1 MYEYIK
7 GYVAELTPA
16 SVVIECNGIGYFVN
30 ISLNTYSF
38 LSSRKEVMI
47 YLHYVVREDAQI
59 FYGFKDKRER
69 ELFRLLI
76 SVSGIGANTAR
87 MILSS
92 LNSEEVVA
100 AIASSNVDILKSVKG
115 IGAKTAQR
123 VIIELKDKIDKESI
137 SEEVLLVNNNSYK
150 EEAHSALLMLGFAKP
165 AVNKVLDKILSKT
178 EVGSVEELIKVA
190 LKQL

>member
-7 GYVAELTPA
+7 GHVEELTPA
-16 SVVIECNGIGYFVN
+16 YVILECNGIGYFLN
-30 ISLNTYSF
+30 ISLNTYSK
-38 LSSRKEVMI
+38 LSGCKEIML
-47 YLHYVVREDAQI
+47 YLHFIVREDSQT
-59 FYGFKDKRER
+59 FYGFIDKSER

-92 LNSEEVVA
+92 MTTDEVA
-100 AIASSNVDILKSVKG
+100 FAISSSNVDALKAVKG

-123 VIIELKDKIDKESI
+123 VIIELKDKISKENVT
-137 SEEVLLVNNNSYK
+137 EVKLFNDNPYK
-150 EEAHSALLMLGFAKP
+150 DEASSALVMLGFSKTD
-165 AVNKVLDKILSKT
+165 VNKVVDKISAKNEIT
-178 EVGSVEELIKVA
+178 SVEALVKLS

>member
-7 GYVAELTPA
+7 GYVAELTPTSA
-16 SVVIECNGIGYFVN
+16 VIECNGIGYFVN

-38 LSSRKEVMI
+38 LSGRKEVMLYI
-47 YLHYVVREDAQI
+47 HYVVREDAQI

-92 LNSEEVVA
+92 LNADEVVA
-100 AIASSNVDILKSVKG
+100 AIASNNVDVLKSVKG

-123 VIIELKDKIDKESI
+123 VIIELKDKIDKETI
-137 SEEVLLVNNNSYK
+137 SEEVLFINNNNYRD
-150 EEAHSALLMLGFAKP
+150 EAHAALVMLGFAKP
-165 AVNKVLDKILSKT
+165 AVTKVLDKILSKN
-178 EVGSVEELIKVA
+178 EVGSVEELIKIA

>member
-16 SVVIECNGIGYFVN
+16 SVVLECNGIGYFVN

-38 LSSRKEVMI
+38 LSSRKEVML
-47 YLHYVVREDAQI
+47 YLHFVVREDAQI

-92 LNSEEVVA
+92 LNSDEVVA
-100 AIASSNVDILKSVKG
+100 AIASNNVDVLKSVKG
-115 IGAKTAQR
+115 IGVKTAQR
-123 VIIELKDKIDKESI
+123 VIIELKDIIDKENI
-137 SEEVLLVNNNSYK
+137 SEEVLFVSNNSYR
-150 EEAHSALLMLGFAKP
+150 EEAQSALVMLGFSKP
-165 AVNKVLDKILSKT
+165 AVTKVLEKILSKK

-190 LKQL
+190 LKKL

>member
-7 GYVAELTPA
+7 GHIEEITPA
-16 SVVIECNGIGYFVN
+16 YAVVECNGIGYFIN
-30 ISLNTYSF
+30 ISLNTYTK
-38 LSSRKEVMI
+38 LSTQKEVML
-47 YLHYVVREDAQI
+47 YLHYIVREDAQT
-59 FYGFKDKRER
+59 FYGFIDKSER

-92 LNSEEVVA
+92 MSVDEVIVA
-100 AIASSNVDILKSVKG
+100 ISSNNVDALKAVKG

-123 VIIELKDKIDKESI
+123 VIIELRDKISKENI
-137 SEEVLLVNNNSYK
+137 VEVKLFKENPYK
-150 EEAHSALLMLGFAKP
+150 DEAASALVMLGFSKSD
-165 AVNKVLDKILSKT
+165 VNKVIDKVSAAN
-178 EVGSVEELIKVA
+178 EVSSVEAMVKLA

>member
-7 GYVAELTPA
+7 GHIEEITPA
-16 SVVIECNGIGYFVN
+16 YAVVECNGIGYFIN
-30 ISLNTYSF
+30 ISLNTYTK
-38 LSSRKEVMI
+38 LSTQKEVML
-47 YLHYVVREDAQI
+47 YLHYIVREDSQT
-59 FYGFKDKRER
+59 FYGFIDKSER

-92 LNSEEVVA
+92 MSVDEVIVA
-100 AIASSNVDILKSVKG
+100 ISSNNVDALKAVKG

-123 VIIELKDKIDKESI
+123 VIIELRDKISKENI
-137 SEEVLLVNNNSYK
+137 VEVQLFKENPYK
-150 EEAHSALLMLGFAKP
+150 DEAASALVMLGFSKSD
-165 AVNKVLDKILSKT
+165 VNKVIDKVSAAN
-178 EVGSVEELIKVA
+178 EVSSVEAMVKLA

>member
-16 SVVIECNGIGYFVN
+16 SAVIECNGIGYFVN

-38 LSSRKEVMI
+38 LSNRKEVML
-47 YLHYVVREDAQI
+47 YLHYVVREDAQL

-69 ELFRLLI
+69 ELFRLLV

-92 LNSEEVVA
+92 LSSDEVVA
-100 AIASSNVDILKSVKG
+100 AIASNNVDVLKSVKG

-123 VIIELKDKIDKESI
+123 VIIELKDKIDKDNI
-137 SEEVLLVNNNSYK
+137 SEEVLFVNNNNHR
-150 EEAHSALLMLGFAKP
+150 EEAQSALVMLGFSKP
-165 AVNKVLDKILSKT
+165 AVTKVLEKILSKK
-178 EVGSVEELIKVA
+178 EVGSVEELIKIA

>member
-7 GYVAELTPA
+7 GHIEEITPA
-16 SVVIECNGIGYFVN
+16 YAVVESQGIGYLIN
-30 ISLNTYSF
+30 ISLNTYTKINKQ
-38 LSSRKEVMI
+38 KEIML
-47 YLHYVVREDAQI
+47 YLHYIVREDAQL
-59 FYGFKDKRER
+59 FYGFVEKSER

-92 LNSEEVVA
+92 MTSGDLII
-100 AIASSNVDILKSVKG
+100 AISSNNVDALKAVKG

-123 VIIELKDKIDKESI
+123 VIIELKDKIGKESI
-137 SEEVLLVNNNSYK
+137 SEVKLFNENPYK
-150 EEAHSALLMLGFAKP
+150 EEAASALVMLGFSKSD
-165 AVNKVLDKILSKT
+165 VNKVLDKVSANN
-178 EVGSVEELIKVA
+178 EVSSVEIMVKLA